1 MSLQKDS
8 SDNMENTVPSVLESN
23 DKAKEMWEDVLEED
37 EAAMLLASPD
47 NPASIS
53 PARNAR
59 LSLGK
64 SEERKVDRILRTV
77 QSDKLKLG
85 INTPGGQVNTAY
97 KVSKNLMDRFDEIDV
112 YVMEEAKSG
121 GTTISFIGDNIYM
134 GPMSELGPIEPQV
147 PTDEGMVSATTYR
160 NAFENTKSELASIH
174 PVDSSVASQALADQ
188 LDIVKYQ
195 NMLESI
201 ERMEDNAKEILERH
215 EGIDEE
221 KSENIIDKFSDQPTH
236 QYEILYDRAS
246 EILPDE
252 MVHRAAEEWEEMAAF
267 QNWFEAYS
275 GAESAT
281 HHVVMYDPRLD
292 LD

>member
-1 MSLQKDS
+1 MDLQKDS
-8 SDNMENTVPSVLESN
+8 SEDVEADNPPFLESN
-23 DKAKEMWEDVLEED
+23 ENAVAMWEDVLEED

-59 LSLGK
+59 VSLGK
-64 SEERKVDRILRTV
+64 SEERNVDRILRAAE
-77 QSDKLKLG
+77 SDKLKLG

-97 KVSKNLMDRFDEIDV
+97 KISKNLRDRFDEIDV
-112 YVMEEAKSG
+112 FVMEEAKSG
-121 GTTISFIGDNIYM
+121 GTTISFVGDNVYM

-160 NAFENTKSELASIH
+160 NAFENTKEELAGIH

-188 LDIVKYQ
+188 LDIVQYQ

-201 ERMEDNAKEILERH
+201 ERMEDNARQILERH
-215 EGIDEE
+215 ENIGDGMA
-221 KSENIIDKFSDQPTH
+221 ENIIDDFSDQPTH

-246 EILPDE
+246 EILPDDMIHRSSEKPKE
-252 MVHRAAEEWEEMAAF
+252 MSAF
-267 QNWFEAYS
+267 QRWFEAYS
-275 GAESAT
+275 GAESAS
-281 HHVVMYDPRLD
+281 HHTVLYDPNIAE
-292 LD
+292 

>member
-1 MSLQKDS
+1 MSLQEDS
-8 SDNMENTVPSVLESN
+8 SGGKENSTPGVFESN
-23 DKAKEMWEDVLEED
+23 ERAKKMLDDVLEDD

-64 SEERKVDRILRTV
+64 AEERKIDRILRTV
-77 QSDKLKLG
+77 ESDKLKLG

-147 PTDEGMVSATTYR
+147 PTDDGMVSATTYR
-160 NAFENTKSELASIH
+160 NAFENTKNELADIH

-221 KSENIIDKFSDQPTH
+221 KAEEVIDDFSDQPTH

-246 EILPDE
+246 EILPDD
-252 MVHRAAEEWEEMAAF
+252 MIHRTDEEPEGAAVF

-281 HHVVMYDPRLD
+281 HHVVMYDPALD
-292 LD
+292 MD